1 MAITLAQWICLGFLF
16 VMAIVAA
23 VSIGCYNESIM
34 AGVCAFIIG
43 ILVIVIIL
51 FGIHF
56 YNTKTAAGARNY
68 KDYQSNIHNGI
79 ERTLKIVA
87 DDGYV
92 IYEREGKFDIE
103 IHDDYIIFDE
113 NGERTIIYRSYTSSL
128 VIEEVPN

>member
-1 MAITLAQWICLGFLF
+1 MLLFFL
-16 VMAIVAA
+16 
-23 VSIGCYNESIM
+23 
-34 AGVCAFIIG
+34 AFISTTPR
-43 ILVIVIIL
+43 LPQ
-51 FGIHF
+51 
-56 YNTKTAAGARNY
+56 ARNY

-103 IHDDYIIFDE
+103 IHDDYIVFDE

>member
-1 MAITLAQWICLGFLF
+1 MAITLAQWFCLGFLF

-23 VSIGCYNESIM
+23 VSIAYENDSII
-34 AGVCAFIIG
+34 AGVCAFITG
-43 ILVIVIIL
+43 ILIIVIIAFSL
-51 FGIHF
+51 HF
-56 YNTKTAAGARNY
+56 YNTKTATGARNY

-103 IHDDYIIFDE
+103 IHDDYIVFDE

>member
-23 VSIGCYNESIM
+23 VSIACYSESIM
-34 AGVCAFIIG
+34 SGVAAFIIG

-103 IHDDYIIFDE
+103 IHDDYGETCIICFIHSFTMGKTVSAL
-113 NGERTIIYRSYTSSL
+113 NNNIIA
-128 VIEEVPN
+128 